1 MKVSAIQS
9 LNYYNQNQYVQ
20 NKNQSHST
28 PAFGDNL
35 FYFDVANNA
44 GSVIKWSAKKLRI
57 LKRNDKQMLELAE
70 ELHLVKNKKLAEMYS
85 DHDGFWG
92 YIFKKDENK
101 KSTKAQKKLEPYLKL
116 VREYRELCF
125 KTINELKAKPALT
138 TDERIKLKA
147 NQAEIVRLNT
157 KAKEA
162 EKYYG

>member
-9 LNYYNQNQYVQ
+9 FNYYNQNQNVL

-28 PAFGDNL
+28 PAFGDTL

-44 GSVIKWSAKKLRI
+44 DSVIKWSVKKLKI
-57 LKRNDKQMLELAE
+57 LKRNDKQMLDLAE
-70 ELHLVKNKKLAEMYS
+70 ELHLVKNKKLAELYS
-85 DHDGFWG
+85 DHDGLWS
-92 YIFKKDENK
+92 YLFKKDENK
-101 KSTKAQKKLEPYLKL
+101 KSVKAQKKLEPYLKL

-125 KTINELKAKPALT
+125 NTINELKSKPALT
-138 TDERIKLKA
+138 ADERIKLKA
-147 NQAEIVRLNT
+147 NQAEIARLNT